1 MLTIQ
6 CTTCDELTPEELE
19 EQPDNGDGKENAN
32 YLIITIDG
40 KRRMI
45 LSDAMEPEDATFT
58 RDLSDVKDAIRIAY
72 EAGLREGRA
81 ERP

>member
-1 MLTIQ
+1 MLNVI
-6 CTTCDELTPEELE
+6 CTTCDGLTDEELD

-40 KRRMI
+40 ERRMI

-58 RDLSDVKDAIRIAY
+58 RDLSDVADAIRLAY
-72 EAGLREGRA
+72 EAGLAEGRTS
-81 ERP
+81 